1 MSIKILHLQ
10 SPFVNGG
17 PVEDVLNGSGLNHDL
32 FVATEKVTFLAGL
45 HSFNPDVI
53 LCDDE
58 FPPSSPL
65 DPITIL
71 TDLKLTTPLIVVNCS
86 PSADFALRA
95 INIMK
100 NGAYDYL
107 TKDNI
112 HELPEVLMAAVE
124 KNNAIKIANA
134 ETNLYLNTVD
144 EVFFSRDLNTGELI
158 RISPG
163 CETVYGYT
171 SRELIA
177 ELKHEEQIYHPSD
190 WPLLQNMIV
199 KLKNG
204 EQVTA
209 RYRIIDKDKQVRW
222 LESKVTPTVFE
233 NGQVTRVDGITRNV
247 TKAKAAEDKLKE
259 SEQRFRELLENSDD
273 MIMISDA
280 NGEITY
286 LSPNLTKI
294 LGYQPEEFTADNIGR
309 EFAHPED
316 QKAYYSVYFDIRKN
330 PGKSTSITG
339 RFKHGGGY
347 WIWIEITVINLL
359 HIPSV
364 NGIVSN
370 FRDITERKVAEEKLL
385 HSEERYRQIVET
397 SQEGIWLIDKD
408 FLTVFVNKKMCDM
421 LGYEAKEVIGKYN
434 YDFKNDE
441 EKEKGRLR
449 LERRPVGGTE
459 THETTFITKSGDH
472 ILLSVTTNS
481 MIDDTGQHLGTL
493 AMLTDITQR
502 KADED
507 ALKRSEANLSAI
519 IENTTD
525 LVYSLDR
532 DLCFITFN
540 QFFKT
545 TIKQV
550 YGFDVA
556 QGVNTLAMLD
566 GFDPDVAQKWRDIYA
581 RALAG
586 ETLQFVN
593 EYNFH
598 NTRVWLS
605 YSVNPIRET
614 GSVIGLSCFSRD
626 ITQQKLDEEALKKS
640 EASLRTIFNN
650 TDMAIVLIDAEYK
663 IVQYNTLAEKF
674 TEEQYGMTVAKGD
687 SVLDHISDGRREHLL
702 STLAKVKNGEFVN
715 YQINREIN
723 GTEKWFD
730 ITWAGIKNQDN
741 EDFGYIFT
749 NKDITEKK
757 KLEIE
762 REKITADLIQRNKDL
777 EQFTYIISHNLRAP
791 VANIIGL
798 SALLNELK
806 STQHEYSDTIDGIA
820 VSANKLDAVILDLNQ
835 ILQVSKSNEKVEM
848 VSLTE
853 LIGDIQ
859 TSIKHLIE
867 KESVK
872 IQCDF
877 TDGDEIFTL
886 KSYLYSIFY
895 NLILN
900 SIKYHKPGIQP
911 MINIISKTDNLKIN
925 ISYSDNGR
933 GIDMAKN
940 AKNIFGLYKRFDTSV
955 DGKGMGL
962 FMVKT
967 QVESLGGTIALQSK
981 LNEGTRFELE
991 FPINKS
997 YDTPAH

>member
-1 MSIKILHLQ
+1 MSIKILHLR
-10 SPFVNGG
+10 SPSVSGG
-17 PVEDVLNGSGLNHDL
+17 LVEDVLNDSGVSHDL
-32 FVATEKVTFLAGL
+32 FIAKDKVAFLAGL

-58 FPPSSPL
+58 FPLSSPL
-65 DPITIL
+65 DPVIIL
-71 TDLKLTTPLIVVNCS
+71 TDLQLTTPLVVVNCS
-86 PSADFALRA
+86 PCADFARRA

-100 NGAYDYL
+100 HGAYDYL

-112 HELPEVLMAAVE
+112 QELPEALTAAVE

-163 CETVYGYT
+163 CEAVYGYT
-171 SRELIA
+171 SRELIT
-177 ELKHEEQIYHPSD
+177 ELKYEGQIYHPSD
-190 WPLLQNMIV
+190 WPLLQSIIQR
-199 KLKNG
+199 LKNG

-273 MIMISDA
+273 MIMISDT
-280 NGEITY
+280 NGDITY

-294 LGYQPEEFTADNIGR
+294 LGYKPEEFTADNIGR
-309 EFAHPED
+309 EFAHPD
-316 QKAYYSVYFDIRKN
+316 HQKEYYSVYFDIRKN

-347 WIWIEITVINLL
+347 WIWLEITVINLL

-397 SQEGIWLIDKD
+397 SQEGIWLVDKD

-421 LGYEAKEVIGKYN
+421 LGYGAEEIIGKYN
-434 YDFKNDE
+434 YEFKNE
-441 EKEKGRLR
+441 EGREKGRLG
-449 LERRPVGGTE
+449 LEKRPVGGTE
-459 THETTFITKSGDH
+459 THETTFVTKNGDH
-472 ILLSVTTNS
+472 VLLSVTTNS
-481 MIDDTGQHLGTL
+481 IIDDTGQHLGTL

-532 DLCFITFN
+532 DLRFITFN

-556 QGVNTLAMLD
+556 QGVNTVDMLA
-566 GFDPDVAQKWRDIYA
+566 GFDAEVAKKWKDIYA

-586 ETLQFVN
+586 ETIQFVN
-593 EYNFH
+593 EYNFN

-614 GSVIGLSCFSRD
+614 GNVIGLSCFSRD

-650 TDMAIVLIDAEYK
+650 TDMAIVLIDSENR
-663 IVQYNTLAEKF
+663 IVQFNTLAEKF
-674 TEEQYGMTVAKGD
+674 AEEQYGIAVAKGD
-687 SVLDHISDGRREHLL
+687 SVLDHVSDRRREHLL

-715 YQINREIN
+715 YQMNREIN

-730 ITWAGIKNQDN
+730 ITWGGIKNQNN

-798 SALLNELK
+798 STLLNEFK
-806 STQHEYSDTIDGIA
+806 NAQHEYSDTIDGIA

-835 ILQVSKSNEKVEM
+835 ILQVSKSNEKVEV

-853 LIGDIQ
+853 LIDDIQ
-859 TSIKHLIE
+859 TSINHLIE
-867 KESVK
+867 KENVR

-877 TDGDEIFTL
+877 AGGDSIFTL

-900 SIKYHKPGIQP
+900 SIKYHNPGVLP
-911 MINIISKTDNLKIN
+911 VINITSKTADSKIHIN
-925 ISYSDNGR
+925 YRDNGR
-933 GIDMAKN
+933 GIDMVKN
-940 AKNIFGLYKRFDTSV
+940 AKSLFGLYKRFDMSV
-955 DGKGMGL
+955 EGKGMGL
-962 FMVKT
+962 FMVKM
-967 QVESLGGTIALQSK
+967 QVESLGGTIALQSE

-991 FPINKS
+991 FPINNS
-997 YDTPAH
+997 YKDPM

>member
-1 MSIKILHLQ
+1 MRIKILHLQ
-10 SPFVNGG
+10 SPLVNDRL
-17 PVEDVLNGSGLNHDL
+17 VMDVLNDSGLEYDL
-32 FVATEKVTFLAGL
+32 FIAKDKVTFLAGL

-65 DPITIL
+65 DPVIIL
-71 TDLKLTTPLIVVNCS
+71 TDLKLTTPLIIVNCS

-100 NGAYDYL
+100 HGAYDYL

-112 HELPEVLMAAVE
+112 HKLPEALMAAVE
-124 KNNAIKIANA
+124 KHKAIKIANA
-134 ETNLYLNTVD
+134 ESNLYLNTID

-171 SRELIA
+171 SSELIA
-177 ELKHEEQIYHPSD
+177 ELKHEGQIYHPSD
-190 WPLLQNMIV
+190 WPLLQSMMV

-204 EQVTA
+204 EAVTA
-209 RYRIIDKDKQVRW
+209 RYRIIDKNKEVRW
-222 LESKVTPTVFE
+222 LESKVTPTVYE

-259 SEQRFRELLENSDD
+259 SEQRFRELLENSGD

-294 LGYQPEEFTADNIGR
+294 LGYEPVDFTADNIGR
-309 EFAHPED
+309 KYTHPED

-330 PGKSTSITG
+330 PGKSISITG
-339 RFKHGGGY
+339 RFKHGAGS
-347 WIWIEITVINLL
+347 WIWIEVTVINLL

-364 NGIVSN
+364 KGIVSN
-370 FRDITERKVAEEKLL
+370 FRDVTERK
-385 HSEERYRQIVET
+385 
-397 SQEGIWLIDKD
+397 
-408 FLTVFVNKKMCDM
+408 
-421 LGYEAKEVIGKYN
+421 
-434 YDFKNDE
+434 
-441 EKEKGRLR
+441 
-449 LERRPVGGTE
+449 
-459 THETTFITKSGDH
+459 
-472 ILLSVTTNS
+472 
-481 MIDDTGQHLGTL
+481 L
-493 AMLTDITQR
+493 A
-502 KADED
+502 ED

-556 QGVNTLAMLD
+556 QGVNTLDMLA
-566 GFDPDVAQKWRDIYA
+566 GFDPEVAQKWQDIYA

-586 ETLQFVN
+586 ETIQFVN

-598 NTRVWLS
+598 ETRVWLS

-614 GSVIGLSCFSRD
+614 GKVIGLSCFSRD

-650 TDMAIVLIDAEYK
+650 TDMAIVLIDSENK
-663 IVQYNTLAEKF
+663 IVQFNTLAESF
-674 TEEQYGMTVAKGD
+674 AEEQYGIVVRKGD
-687 SVLDHISDGRREHLL
+687 SIMNHVSDGRRDHLL
-702 STLAKVKNGEFVN
+702 STLAKVKSGEFVN
-715 YQINREIN
+715 YQMNREVN

-730 ITWAGIKNQDN
+730 ITWAGIKNQND

-798 SALLNELK
+798 SSLLNELK
-806 STQHEYSDTIDGIA
+806 NVQHEYVDTIDGIA

-835 ILQVSKSNEKVEM
+835 ILQVSKSNEKVEI

-853 LIGDIQ
+853 LIDDIQ
-859 TSIKHLIE
+859 TSINHLIE
-867 KESVK
+867 RENVE
-872 IQCDF
+872 IQCAF
-877 TDGDEIFTL
+877 ANGDAIFTL

-900 SIKYHKPGIQP
+900 SIKYHKPGVPPVIT
-911 MINIISKTDNLKIN
+911 ITSKTVDSKIN
-925 ISYSDNGR
+925 ISYRDNGR
-933 GIDMAKN
+933 GIDLVKN
-940 AKNIFGLYKRFDTSV
+940 AKSLFGLYKRFDTSV
-955 DGKGMGL
+955 EGKGMGL
-962 FMVKT
+962 FMVKM
-967 QVESLGGTIALQSK
+967 QVESLGGTITLQSK

-991 FPINKS
+991 FPINQTQET
-997 YDTPAH
+997 TPN